1 MDWAKKWLL
10 DFSAGKTQL
19 VSFDRS
25 NNTGSI
31 DVKMDGSVLEEISYF
46 QMLELIFSSKLDC
59 GSYIIAFFKTASR
72 KIWALVRSMKIFPP
86 EIAPYLYKSTILPC
100 MEYCCHAWAGAPN
113 CSLELL
119 EKLQNRICRTVGPW
133 LIVEMWPAYV
143 FSICITLVDV
153 LQNWLNW
160 FHFLFLEVGLLVILI
175 DCKILWLPILNV
187 TRMSMSTVSL
197 LAQLDSRIVYL

>member
-1 MDWAKKWLL
+1 
-10 DFSAGKTQL
+10 
-19 VSFDRS
+19 
-25 NNTGSI
+25 
-31 DVKMDGSVLEEISYF
+31 MDGSVLEEISYF

-59 GSYIIAFFKTASR
+59 GSYIISIVKTASR
-72 KIWALVRSMKIFPP
+72 KIWALILSMKIFPP
-86 EIAPYLYKSTILPC
+86 EIAPYLYKFTILPC
-100 MEYCCHAWAGAPN
+100 MEYCCYVWAGAPN

-175 DCKILWLPILNV
+175 DCKILWLPFLNV
-187 TRMSMSTVSL
+187 TRMSTSTVSL